1 MLFTQS
7 FSLSFVHTYNWFSR
21 AFQSPGVYPIKH
33 TGQMNVTM
41 RSEATSAITFDDPRS
56 PTEFVILGSGVSTG
70 IPRISC
76 IIRPEESSC
85 VVCQDAVRTPNS
97 KNRRCNV
104 SALVRSAGY
113 TILIDCGKTIR
124 ESAMRH
130 FPKLNVRNVDAIVLT
145 HGHADA
151 VLGLDDTRDIQVDP
165 RPLYVNGT
173 TRWSEPVPTPVF
185 LNEETMATCRNVFPY
200 LMPPDKSSKRDVK
213 RRVSALDWRV
223 YGEHEYFLPFR
234 PIPRLAVEFTPIP
247 MFHGG
252 DYICMGYIISIRPFE
267 NGPEKIIAYLSDL
280 NDLPMKS
287 LQFIKDIPKID
298 LLVVDLLTESEF
310 NIAHFSRQRAEQFVK
325 DIRPVEAVAV
335 GMTCSL
341 GLHDEI
347 NKSLQQMLGDGLS
360 FRLAYDGE
368 RFPCA

>member
-1 MLFTQS
+1 MQAPQPLN
-7 FSLSFVHTYNWFSR
+7 FVHSYIPFSC
-21 AFQSPGVYPIKH
+21 AWSFTPFVLKP
-33 TGQMNVTM
+33 TGQMNVAM
-41 RSEATSAITFDDPRS
+41 RSESLPAVALDKSDS
-56 PTEFVILGSGVSTG
+56 PTEFVVLGSGVSTG

-76 IIRPEESSC
+76 IIRPDESSC
-85 VVCQDAVRTPNS
+85 LVCQDAVKTPNS

-104 SALVRSAGY
+104 SALVRSAGC

-130 FPKLNVRNVDAIVLT
+130 FPKLNVQNVDAIVLT

-151 VLGLDDTRDIQVDP
+151 VLGLDDARDIQIGP
-165 RPLYVNGT
+165 RALHMNGT
-173 TRWSEPVPTPVF
+173 IRWSEPTPTPVF
-185 LNEETMATCRNVFPY
+185 LNEDTMATCRNVFPY
-200 LMPPDKSSKRDVK
+200 LMPPNKLSKFDVK

-223 YGEHEYFLPFR
+223 YGECEYYLPFR
-234 PIPRLAVEFTPIP
+234 PIPNLPVEFTPIP

-252 DYICMGYIISIRPFE
+252 DYICMGYIISVRQYE

-280 NDLPMKS
+280 NDLPLKS
-287 LQFIKDIPKID
+287 FQFIKDIPRID
-298 LLVVDLLTESEF
+298 LLVVDLLTDSEF
-310 NIAHFSRQRAEQFVK
+310 NIAHFSRKHAEQFVR

-347 NKSLQQMLGDGLS
+347 NKSLRQMLDDGLS

-368 RFPCA
+368 RFPF